1 MNTIERAVV
10 LTDTGLIEPVNL
22 PANVT
27 SMMNDHMFQ
36 GSDSSDSLTID
47 KRLDEIEKGLIIEAL
62 TRSGGI
68 QVKAAGLLGIN
79 QRSLWHRIKKYNI
92 DTESFKK
99 LQKM

>member
-1 MNTIERAVV
+1 VV
-10 LTDTGLIEPVNL
+10 LTDTGLIEPTNL

-27 SMMNDHMFQ
+27 GFMKEHIFQ
-36 GSDSSDSLTID
+36 GPDSTDSLTID

-62 TRSGGI
+62 TRTGGV
-68 QVKAAGLLGIN
+68 QVKAAELLGIN

-92 DTESFKK
+92 DTESLKK

>member
-10 LTDTGLIEPVNL
+10 LTDTGLIVPGNL

-27 SMMNDHMFQ
+27 GFMKDHIFQ
-36 GSDSSDSLTID
+36 GQDSPDSLTID

-62 TRSGGI
+62 TRTGGV
-68 QVKAAGLLGIN
+68 QVKAAELLGIN

-92 DTESFKK
+92 DTESLKK